1 LQRFRHPVFR
11 IALATTLLV
20 AAYAM
25 YAPVLAVLLQQRGH
39 GTAAVGAFAMLGFAC
54 TGALIPVMPK
64 VLARLGEVRACQI
77 GMAMQFAA
85 TLGYAFSESLWL
97 WCACSV
103 LGGLGSAAV
112 WNGTEALL
120 ARYAPAGLRGR
131 IMGVYQT
138 ALGGA
143 MALGPF
149 APGLLGMNAH
159 QTLIAASVVQCVGS
173 LVAMLTQLPASISSN
188 SLGQPTHRRAALST
202 WGALRRVPALAVI
215 AFAGGVF
222 EAGLG
227 SVSAA
232 NGAAIGLSLA
242 AAASIVGALGTGSF
256 LFQYPAGMIADR
268 VAPQRVF
275 AAAGILLLISSISMG
290 WSAQVPWL
298 LWGCAFVWGGVGG
311 ALYTLTI
318 IRVAHQFEGQD
329 TAAGTAAMIIGY
341 TLGGSVGPLISG
353 AALQNFSS
361 PGLSVWLSVLAALVI
376 AMSGRVTQVSRRL

>member
-1 LQRFRHPVFR
+1 MQRFRHPVFR

-25 YAPVLAVLLQQRGH
+25 YAPVLAVLLQQRGY
-39 GTAAVGAFAMLGFAC
+39 GTAAVGAFAMLGMAC
-54 TGALIPVMPK
+54 TGVLIPVMPK
-64 VLARLGEVRACQI
+64 ILARLGEVRACQI

-85 TLGYAFSESLWL
+85 TLGYAFSEDLWV

-120 ARYAPAGLRGR
+120 ARYAPADSRGHIIGL
-131 IMGVYQT
+131 YQT

-149 APGLLGMNAH
+149 TPGLLSLNAH
-159 QTLIAASVVQCVGS
+159 QTLIAASSVQCVG
-173 LVAMLTQLPASISSN
+173 LLIALLTKLPALVSRTPV
-188 SLGQPTHRRAALST
+188 GHADHQPALST
-202 WGALRRVPALAVI
+202 LEALGRVPALATI

-275 AAAGILLLISSISMG
+275 ATAGILLLISSISMG
-290 WSAQVPWL
+290 WSAQAPWL
-298 LWGCAFVWGGVGG
+298 LWVCAFVWGGVGG

-329 TAAGTAAMIIGY
+329 TAAGSAAMIIGY
-341 TLGGSVGPLISG
+341 TLGGSVGPLVSG
-353 AALQNFSS
+353 AALQNFSN
-361 PGLSVWLSVLAALVI
+361 PGLAVWLSLLAVLVVFMA
-376 AMSGRVTQVSRRL
+376 SRTSPSSP

>member
-1 LQRFRHPVFR
+1 
-11 IALATTLLV
+11 
-20 AAYAM
+20 M
-25 YAPVLAVLLQQRGH
+25 YAPVLAVLLQQRGY
-39 GTAAVGAFAMLGFAC
+39 GTTAVGAFAMLGFVC

-64 VLARLGEVRACQI
+64 ILARLGEVRACQI

-97 WCACSV
+97 WCACAL

-120 ARYAPAGLRGR
+120 ARYAPADSRGH
-131 IMGVYQT
+131 IMGLYQT

-149 APGLLGMNAH
+149 TPGLLSMNAR
-159 QTLIAASVVQCVGS
+159 QTLIAASVVQFVG
-173 LVAMLTQLPASISSN
+173 LVIALLTKLPVLVSRTPVGHADH
-188 SLGQPTHRRAALST
+188 QPALST
-202 WGALRRVPALAVI
+202 WRALGRVPALAAI

-268 VAPQRVF
+268 VAPQPVF
-275 AAAGILLLISSISMG
+275 ATAGILLLISSISMG
-290 WSAQVPWL
+290 RSAQAPWL
-298 LWGCAFVWGGVGG
+298 LWACAFVWGGVGG

-341 TLGGSVGPLISG
+341 TLGGSVGPVVSG

-361 PGLSVWLSVLAALVI
+361 PGLAVWLSLLAMLVI
-376 AMSGRVTQVSRRL
+376 AMSNRVTQASRPL

>member
-1 LQRFRHPVFR
+1 
-11 IALATTLLV
+11 
-20 AAYAM
+20 M
-25 YAPVLAVLLQQRGH
+25 YAPVLAVLLQQRGY
-39 GTAAVGAFAMLGFAC
+39 GTAAVGAFAMIGFVC
-54 TGALIPVMPK
+54 TGALIAVMPRI
-64 VLARLGEVRACQI
+64 LARLGEVRACQI

-85 TLGYAFSESLWL
+85 TIGYASSEALWV
-97 WCACSV
+97 WSACAV

-120 ARYAPAGLRGR
+120 ARYAPADSRGH
-131 IMGVYQT
+131 IMGLYQT

-149 APGLLGMNAH
+149 APGLLSMNAR
-159 QTLIAASVVQCVGS
+159 QTLVAASIVQCMG
-173 LVAMLTQLPASISSN
+173 LLIAMLTKLPMLVSGPAV
-188 SLGQPTHRRAALST
+188 GHPDHQPALST
-202 WGALRRVPALAVI
+202 WRALGRVPALGAI

-256 LFQYPAGMIADR
+256 LFQYPAGMMADR
-268 VAPQRVF
+268 IAPQRVF
-275 AAAGILLLISSISMG
+275 ATAGILLLISSISMG
-290 WSAQVPWL
+290 WSTHAPWL
-298 LWGCAFVWGGVGG
+298 LWACAFVWGGVGG

-318 IRVAHQFEGQD
+318 IQVAHQFEGQD

-341 TLGGSVGPLISG
+341 TLGGSVGPLVSG
-353 AALQNFSS
+353 AALQSFSG
-361 PGLSVWLSVLAALVI
+361 PGLAVWLSLLAVLVI
-376 AMSGRVTQVSRRL
+376 ALSSRVIQASRPL

>member
-1 LQRFRHPVFR
+1 MQRFRHPVFR

-25 YAPVLAVLLQQRGH
+25 YAPVLAVLLQQRGY
-39 GTAAVGAFAMLGFAC
+39 GTAAVGAFAMLGMAC
-54 TGALIPVMPK
+54 TGVLIPVMPK
-64 VLARLGEVRACQI
+64 ILARLGEVRACQI

-85 TLGYAFSESLWL
+85 TLGYAFSEDLWV

-120 ARYAPAGLRGR
+120 ARYAPADSRGHIIGL
-131 IMGVYQT
+131 YQT
-138 ALGGA
+138 ALGGS

-149 APGLLGMNAH
+149 TPGLLSLNAH
-159 QTLIAASVVQCVGS
+159 QTLIAASSVQCVG
-173 LVAMLTQLPASISSN
+173 LLIALLTKLPALVSRTPV
-188 SLGQPTHRRAALST
+188 GHADHQPALST
-202 WGALRRVPALAVI
+202 WGALGRVPALATI

-275 AAAGILLLISSISMG
+275 ATAGILLLISSISMG
-290 WSAQVPWL
+290 WSAQAPWL
-298 LWGCAFVWGGVGG
+298 LWVCAFVWGGVGG

-329 TAAGTAAMIIGY
+329 TAAGSAAMIIGY
-341 TLGGSVGPLISG
+341 TLGGSVGPLVSG
-353 AALQNFSS
+353 AALQNFSG
-361 PGLSVWLSVLAALVI
+361 PGLAVWLSLLAVLVVFMA
-376 AMSGRVTQVSRRL
+376 SRTSPSSP